1 MSVTAVSIGFPY
13 YLIYVGLSH
22 SEALTLS
29 HEHAGI
35 LIWRLRWGGGTSP
48 SAKASQARIFRLCDW
63 AQELPE
69 VV

>member
-35 LIWRLRWGGGTSP
+35 LIW
-48 SAKASQARIFRLCDW
+48 
-63 AQELPE
+63 
-69 VV
+69 